1 MTKIYMNRWFS
12 VAYHYINMIRN
23 NPDGEKFEFFGTHP
37 DINHMSLLASDHPG
51 TEPALYGSEYAE
63 YCADYCRT
71 NGIDLFIPR
80 LHMEEIA
87 RYAHLFDEIGTKVM
101 VCRDTELLDS
111 MVEKDKFYEAI
122 AGKGLVD
129 IPDYRVVHTA
139 EQFKRACGELAEA
152 GHRVCFKPTKSEGG
166 MGFRIIDD
174 GRDPLRELYGYV
186 TLSTSFKQA
195 YDTLSR
201 AERFEPLM
209 VMEYLGGVEYS
220 IDCVASAE
228 GELMTA
234 IPRRKSTGRTYLL
247 EAKPELLE
255 IADRIAKSLK
265 IPYAFNIQVRYS
277 GDVPK
282 LLEINPRM
290 SGGLYITCLSGVNMP
305 YLAVQALQGKPIE
318 PPAPR
323 FGIQAGYVEQP
334 LIMKQPDLQIDFAAQ
349 KTR

>member
-1 MTKIYMNRWFS
+1 MTRVYMNRWFS
-12 VAYHYINMIRN
+12 VAYHYINMIRE

-37 DINHMSLLASDHPG
+37 DINHMSLVASDHPG
-51 TEPALYGSEYAE
+51 TEPAVVGRDYVDF
-63 YCADYCRT
+63 CVDYCRE
-71 NGIDLFIPR
+71 NRIDLFIPR
-80 LHMEEIA
+80 LHMEEIS

-101 VCRDTELLDS
+101 VCRDIALLDS
-111 MVEKDKFYEAI
+111 MVEKDKFYETVE
-122 AGKGLVD
+122 GKGLVA
-129 IPDYRVVHTA
+129 IPDYRVANTA
-139 EQFKRACGELAEA
+139 GEFKRAYEELTAA

-174 GRDPLRELYGYV
+174 ERDPLRELYGYV
-186 TLSTSFKQA
+186 TLSTSFQQA
-195 YDTLSR
+195 YDTLSSV
-201 AERFEPLM
+201 ERFDNLM
-209 VMEYLGGVEYS
+209 VMELLSGVEYS
-220 IDCVASAE
+220 IDCVATAE
-228 GELMTA
+228 GDLITA

-247 EAKPELLE
+247 EAVPELLE
-255 IADRIAKSLK
+255 MAERIAISLR

-277 GDVPK
+277 NGIPK

-305 YLAVQALQGKPIE
+305 YLAVQALQGKAIE

-334 LIMKQPDLQIDFAAQ
+334 LIMKQPDFEIDLLAQ